1 MLNVAKLLSML
12 NDKNTVKLL
21 PEDCPWLFNA
31 IPTIEVHLN
40 GWEPEVAL
48 KEMWRWGL
56 TIKQVLPALELGGK
70 GTDVFVLSFPIIT
83 NQTAFMVVLRNP
95 EFSSQELRVFSFNRE
110 AEFAFLGRLFRQ
122 SLDTVVDDFV
132 DSTDLLQFIKKSKG
146 NVKGV
151 DHGAS

>member
-1 MLNVAKLLSML
+1 MFNVAKLLSKL
-12 NDKNTVKLL
+12 NDTNTVKLL
-21 PEDCPWLFNA
+21 PEDCPWLFSA

-56 TIKQVLPALELGGK
+56 TIKQVLPALKPGCK

-110 AEFAFLGRLFRQ
+110 AEFAFLSRLFRQ

-132 DSTDLLQFIKKSKG
+132 DSTDLLQFIENQKVTLNGS
-146 NVKGV
+146 N
-151 DHGAS
+151 